1 MFIGGFQKV
10 SLVDYPGIIASTIF
24 TSGCNFRCGYCHNP
38 DLVLGKVKSLDREEI
53 FRYLKEAKEKKID
66 GVCICGGEPTIHK
79 DLPQFIEEIKKLGL
93 KVKLDT
99 NGSNP
104 DVLKKCQ
111 VDYIAMDVKTSLN
124 EYHKICWIKGMGEK
138 IKESIDYL
146 INQNKIDYEFRTTL
160 VPELVGSDELMEISK
175 LLKNAKRWFLQN
187 YSSKKT
193 LDPHFE
199 EIKPYSLETINKLM
213 ENLKK
218 TNQSVFYRY

>member
-53 FRYLKEAKEKKID
+53 FRYLKEAKVKKID
-66 GVCICGGEPTIHK
+66 GVCICGGEPTMHK
-79 DLPQFIEEIKKLGL
+79 DLPQFIAEIKKLGL

-104 DVLKKCQ
+104 DILKKCQ

-138 IKESIDYL
+138 VKESIDYL

-160 VPELVGSDELMEISK
+160 VPEIVGTDELMEISK
-175 LLKNAKRWFLQN
+175 LLKNAKKWYLQN

-199 EIKPYSLETINKLM
+199 EIKPYSLETINGLM

-218 TNQSVFYRY
+218 TNLSVFYR

>member
-38 DLVLGKVKSLDREEI
+38 DLVLGKVNSLDMEKI
-53 FRYLKEAKEKKID
+53 FRYLKEAKGKKID
-66 GVCICGGEPTIHK
+66 GVCICGGEPTVHK
-79 DLPQFIEEIKKLGL
+79 DLPQFISEIKNLGL

-104 DVLKKCQ
+104 DILKKCQ

-124 EYHKICWIKGMGEK
+124 DYHKICWVKGMGEK

-146 INQNKIDYEFRTTL
+146 IHQDKMDYEFRTTL
-160 VPELVGSDELMEISK
+160 VPGIVGSDELMEISK
-175 LLKNAKRWFLQN
+175 LLKNAKRWYLQN

-193 LDPHFE
+193 LDPSFE
-199 EIKPYSLETINKLM
+199 DIKPYSLETINGLM

-218 TNQSVFYRY
+218 TNLSVFYR

>member
-38 DLVLGKVKSLDREEI
+38 DLVLGKVKLLDREEI
-53 FRYLKEAKEKKID
+53 FRYLKEAKGKKID
-66 GVCICGGEPTIHK
+66 GVCICGGEPTVHK
-79 DLPQFIEEIKKLGL
+79 DLPQFIVEIKKLGL

-104 DVLKKCQ
+104 DILKKCQ

-138 IKESIDYL
+138 VKESIDYL
-146 INQNKIDYEFRTTL
+146 INQDKTDYEFRTTL
-160 VPELVGSDELMEISK
+160 VPGIVGSDELMEISK
-175 LLKNAKRWFLQN
+175 ILKNAKKWYLQN

-218 TNQSVFYRY
+218 TNLLVFYR

>member
-53 FRYLKEAKEKKID
+53 FRYLQEAKGKKID

-79 DLPQFIEEIKKLGL
+79 DLPQFIAEIKKLGF
-93 KVKLDT
+93 KVKLYT

-104 DVLKKCQ
+104 DVLKKCH

-138 IKESIDYL
+138 VKESIDYL
-146 INQNKIDYEFRTTL
+146 IYQDKIDYEFRTTL

-175 LLKNAKRWFLQN
+175 LLKNAKKWYLQN

-193 LDPHFE
+193 LDPHFQD
-199 EIKPYSLETINKLM
+199 IKPYSLETINKLM

-218 TNQSVFYRY
+218 TNQSVFYR